1 MKNFSILVVL
11 AIWLVASTSVLAGD
25 YFREKWFDYP
35 DPTTAPKITARCVQE
50 GSADVPCPTWSNPL
64 RMCRKSACTGH
75 AYDTELLRVAPTFVV
90 SGPESG
96 EESIRRAVQAVVAV
110 CSVTA
115 TTAAKGAAAML
126 PSPEPA
132 ARVGTG
138 LATGIAYFKACIS
151 SANATAVVAG
161 ILNQLE
167 FKIET
172 PTHWAK
178 L

>member
-1 MKNFSILVVL
+1 MKYFIAILVAGL
-11 AIWLVASTSVLAGD
+11 MASTSASAAD
-25 YFREKWFDYP
+25 YVRDKWFEYP
-35 DPTTAPKITARCVQE
+35 DPTTAPKVTARCVKE
-50 GSADVPCPTWSNPL
+50 ASTDVPCPTSEKPL
-64 RMCRKSACTGH
+64 RMCTKTACVGH
-75 AYDTELLRVAPTFVV
+75 AYETELLRVEPTFVV

-96 EESIRRAVQAVVAV
+96 DEAVRNAVQAIVAV
-110 CSVTA
+110 CTA
-115 TTAAKGAAAML
+115 KAISGAKGAAAAT

-132 ARVGTG
+132 ARIGAG
-138 LATGIAYFKACIS
+138 LATGVGFFKACIV
-151 SANATAVVAG
+151 AADTTAVVAG